1 MAGADD
7 RTAALHAQ
15 SGDLRVTMVTP
26 LRPPLPACSASYTFF
41 LTLPLLYMTCGVL
54 VYLPTLY
61 SSLHAFFLCPHL
73 PTVLCSACVSAL
85 QMLHWPRGNTLVSLD
100 NCCCWC
106 VLFLFLFAAPE
117 PDGPFSMFCCP
128 FLVWFHLLLLRA
140 AATLPTS
147 TLYTTSSSPWL
158 SAPNFAG
165 GSLASSGA
173 ALAGELWVDR

>member
-1 MAGADD
+1 MAGADVAD

-54 VYLPTLY
+54 VYLPTLD
-61 SSLHAFFLCPHL
+61 SALHAFFLCPHL

-85 QMLHWPRGNTLVSLD
+85 HMLHWPRGNTLVSLD

-106 VLFLFLFAAPE
+106 VLYLPVPVLV
-117 PDGPFSMFCCP
+117 CC
-128 FLVWFHLLLLRA
+128 
-140 AATLPTS
+140 
-147 TLYTTSSSPWL
+147 
-158 SAPNFAG
+158 
-165 GSLASSGA
+165 SGT
-173 ALAGELWVDR
+173 